1 MLGNHSHQ
9 VEGSQEQK
17 PQTLPVSIEAS
28 VTEAAKSQGDGNAV
42 DSLSVAQRN
51 RNSTNFS

>member
-1 MLGNHSHQ
+1 MLGNHSRQ

-17 PQTLPVSIEAS
+17 PQTLPLFIEAS
-28 VTEAAKSQGDGNAV
+28 ATEAANSQGDRNAV

-51 RNSTNFS
+51 RNSTNLS